1 MNSGSYRK
9 MTSFLIVKMGCCIV
23 CQKENIHIGNKMNSN
38 FKSIFLLKQTWKHIW
53 KFFFLLCAFGFSES
67 SGNWSATSE
76 AFIFSLNNN
85 EGLAPFVTK
94 VKKGIRDWAIYR
106 NSQFGP
112 YFGIDV
118 IITDN
123 ADSNSLSEA
132 ALGYYY
138 SVPPTVQNKR
148 TVLAGTWNFSP
159 DEVEVFYLD
168 PSC

>member
-1 MNSGSYRK
+1 MNSGGYRK
-9 MTSFLIVKMGCCIV
+9 MTPFLIVEMGCYIV
-23 CQKENIHIGNKMNSN
+23 GRKKKIHIGNKMNSN
-38 FKSIFLLKQTWKHIW
+38 YKSIFLLKQTWKHMI
-53 KFFFLLCAFGFSES
+53 FSLLFTFGFSEY

-85 EGLAPFVTK
+85 EGLAPFVSQ
-94 VKKGIRDWAIYR
+94 VEKGITDWAIYR

-118 IITDN
+118 IIRDN

-132 ALGYYY
+132 VLGYYY
-138 SVPPTVQNKR
+138 SAPPAVQDSD
-148 TVLAGTWNFSP
+148 TVLAGTWYFSP

-168 PSC
+168 PSP

>member
-1 MNSGSYRK
+1 M
-9 MTSFLIVKMGCCIV
+9 
-23 CQKENIHIGNKMNSN
+23 
-38 FKSIFLLKQTWKHIW
+38 
-53 KFFFLLCAFGFSES
+53 
-67 SGNWSATSE
+67 
-76 AFIFSLNNN
+76 
-85 EGLAPFVTK
+85 TK

-106 NSQFGP
+106 NSQFGL